1 MTNNLINEHPE
12 DAPDAGSTPLT
23 FEHLPILE
31 TTPENA
37 LTVEH
42 KVRCTIVHTLVRGQ
56 APACEA
62 TAHKLQQIWLDLHNN
77 VTTKQ
82 QAMQQLDE
90 LVVGD
95 IATWITD
102 PITKLHFDE
111 AIDAIRGM

>member
-1 MTNNLINEHPE
+1 MTENAHPE
-12 DAPDAGSTPLT
+12 EAPVAVAGSTPITLA
-23 FEHLPILE
+23 HLPVLE
-31 TTPENA
+31 TTPENE

-42 KVRCTIVHTLVRGQ
+42 KVRCTIVHTLVRNQ
-56 APACEA
+56 PAECEA
-62 TAHKLQQIWLDLHNN
+62 TAHKLQQIWLDRHNN

-102 PITKLHFDE
+102 PVTKFHFDE